1 MEDDE
6 EDREPT
12 PKERKDFGD
21 FLKNYAIEQI
31 ILLDVLDEL
40 VPLGI
45 MTQTER
51 EALLGFG
58 PKKG

>member
-1 MEDDE
+1 MEEDEDDR
-6 EDREPT
+6 DPT
-12 PKERKDFGD
+12 PQEKKDFGD

-31 ILLDVLDEL
+31 ILLDVCDEL

-45 MTQTER
+45 MTQNER

-58 PKKG
+58 PRKG

>member
-1 MEDDE
+1 MEEDEDDRDPSPE
-6 EDREPT
+6 E
-12 PKERKDFGD
+12 KEKFGD
-21 FLKNYAIEQI
+21 FLKKYAIEQI
-31 ILLDVLDEL
+31 ILLDVCDEL

>member
-1 MEDDE
+1 
-6 EDREPT
+6 
-12 PKERKDFGD
+12 
-21 FLKNYAIEQI
+21 LKRYAIEQI
-31 ILLDVLDEL
+31 ILLDVCDEL

>member
-1 MEDDE
+1 MEEDEDDR
-6 EDREPT
+6 DPT
-12 PKERKDFGD
+12 PEEKKDFGE
-21 FLKNYAIEQI
+21 FLKKYAIEQI
-31 ILLDVLDEL
+31 ILLDVCDEL

-45 MTQTER
+45 LTQTER

>member
-1 MEDDE
+1 MDEDDD
-6 EDREPT
+6 DRDPT
-12 PKERKDFGD
+12 PEEKEKFGE
-21 FLKNYAIEQI
+21 FLKNYAMEQI
-31 ILLDVLDEL
+31 ILLDVCDEL